1 MKLSTAIVA
10 SALFALAGCQTV
22 EEAATSKVQAVCAEG
37 GYGPGTRY
45 HDYCMS
51 QLKPFAVRLEQDR
64 RRQQVARGLSQIA
77 EGLNPPSKPSITCV
91 QRGAVT
97 RCY

>member
-1 MKLSTAIVA
+1 MKLPIAIVA
-10 SALFALAGCQTV
+10 SALLALAGCQTV
-22 EEAATSKVQAVCAEG
+22 EEAATTKVQAVCTEG
-37 GYGPGTRY
+37 GYGPSMQY
-45 HDYCMS
+45 HDYCIS

-64 RRQQVARGLSQIA
+64 RQQQVARGLSQIA

-91 QRGAVT
+91 QSGAVT